1 VSWPAGISS
10 IAPFS
15 AWASRSDQG
24 PAAGDQCRSLNI
36 NDGEALMAGYVIVN
50 VTVRDPVRYEEYR
63 RLATPTVSAYGGR
76 YLVRGGAVEAREGGW
91 TPSRLVVLEF
101 PDVERA
107 RAWWD
112 SPEYAPAKAI
122 RQSCADTQLVI
133 TEGVPA

>member
-1 VSWPAGISS
+1 M
-10 IAPFS
+10 
-15 AWASRSDQG
+15 Q
-24 PAAGDQCRSLNI
+24 
-36 NDGEALMAGYVIVN
+36 DGEPFMAGYVIVN
-50 VTVRDPVRYEEYR
+50 ITVRDPVQYEEYK

-76 YLVRGGAVEAREGGW
+76 YVVRGGSVDVREGGW
-91 TPSRLVVLEF
+91 APARLVVLEF
-101 PDVERA
+101 PNVERA